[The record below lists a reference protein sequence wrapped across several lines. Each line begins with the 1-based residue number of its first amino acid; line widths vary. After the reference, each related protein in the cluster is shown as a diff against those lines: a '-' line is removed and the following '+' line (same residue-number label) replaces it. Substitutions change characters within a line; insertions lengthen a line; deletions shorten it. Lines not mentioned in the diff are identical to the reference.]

1 MKIFKSTLS
10 TLLLVFGLS
19 ASAQVLYKVEGNGL
33 KEPSYI
39 FGTHHLAPVSVATDF
54 GAAELFNK
62 AGQVVG
68 EIDMT
73 QDQMKMQMAMQPYMM
88 APADSTLSKVLPKDQ
103 YDSLNDSF
111 KKWAP
116 MPGLDLSMLEP
127 MKPMVVSTMVTVGIT
142 AKEVP
147 DFNPAEQLDTWFQT
161 TGKSEGKAIIPLET
175 AEQQAALLF
184 NFTPIALQAEALTEL
199 LKEPEKSVETARKL
213 TQAYM
218 KQDLNAMLEL
228 SREDDEHPEF
238 MEALLDKRNAN
249 WLTKLPAI
257 FDNGST
263 FVAVGA
269 LHLAGDKGVVEGLR
283 KLGYTVTPVATTK

>member
-1 MKIFKSTLS
+1 MKLFKTALASI
-10 TLLLVFGLS
+10 LLISGFS
-19 ASAQVLYKVEGNGL
+19 ASSQVVYKVEGNGL

-39 FGTHHLAPVSVATDF
+39 FGTHHLAPVSVAGDF
-54 GAAELFNK
+54 GATDLFNK
-62 AGQVVG
+62 ASQVVG

-73 QDQMKMQMAMQPYMM
+73 QDQMQMQMAMQPYMM
-88 APADSTLSKVLPKDQ
+88 APADSTLSKVLPKDE
-103 YDSLNDSF
+103 YDSLNESF

-127 MKPMVVSTMVTVGIT
+127 MKPMVVTTMVTVGIT

-147 DFNPAEQLDTWFQT
+147 DFNPAEQLDTWFQAS
-161 TGKSEGKAIIPLET
+161 GKKDGKKIIPLET

-184 NFTPIALQAEALTEL
+184 NFTPISLQAEALTEL
-199 LKEPEKSVETARKL
+199 LNEPEKSVENARKL

-228 SREDDEHPEF
+228 SQQEDEHPEF
-238 MEALLDKRNAN
+238 MEALLDKRNAD

-257 FDNGST
+257 FNDGST

-283 KLGYTVTPVATTK
+283 KLGYTVTPVSK

>member
-1 MKIFKSTLS
+1 MKLFKKALASI
-10 TLLLVFGLS
+10 LLISGFS
-19 ASAQVLYKVEGNGL
+19 ASSQVVYKVEGNGL

-39 FGTHHLAPVSVATDF
+39 FGTHHLAPVSVAGDF
-54 GAAELFNK
+54 GATDLFNK
-62 AGQVVG
+62 ASQVVG

-73 QDQMKMQMAMQPYMM
+73 QDQMQMQMAMQPYMM
-88 APADSTLSKVLPKDQ
+88 APADSTLSKVLPKDE
-103 YDSLNDSF
+103 YDSLNESF

-127 MKPMVVSTMVTVGIT
+127 MKPMVVTTMVTVGIT

-147 DFNPAEQLDTWFQT
+147 DFNPAKQLDTWFQAS
-161 TGKSEGKAIIPLET
+161 GKKDGKKIIPLET

-184 NFTPIALQAEALTEL
+184 NFTPISLQAEALTEL
-199 LKEPEKSVETARKL
+199 LNEPEKSVENARKL

-228 SREDDEHPEF
+228 SQQEDEHPEF
-238 MEALLDKRNAN
+238 MEALLDKRNAD

-257 FDNGST
+257 FNDGST

-283 KLGYTVTPVATTK
+283 KLGYTVTPVSK

>member
-1 MKIFKSTLS
+1 MNLFKTALASI
-10 TLLLVFGLS
+10 LLISGFS
-19 ASAQVLYKVEGNGL
+19 ASSQVVYKVEGNGL
-33 KEPSYI
+33 KEPSYL
-39 FGTHHLAPVSVATDF
+39 FGTHHLAPVSVAGDF
-54 GAAELFNK
+54 GATDLFNK
-62 AGQVVG
+62 ASQVVG

-73 QDQMKMQMAMQPYMM
+73 QDQMQMQMAMQPYMM
-88 APADSTLSKVLPKDQ
+88 APADSTLSKVLPKDE
-103 YDSLNDSF
+103 YDALNESF

-127 MKPMVVSTMVTVGIT
+127 MKPMVVTTMVTVGIT

-147 DFNPAEQLDTWFQT
+147 DFNPAEQLDTWFQAF
-161 TGKSEGKAIIPLET
+161 GKKDGKKIIPLET

-184 NFTPIALQAEALTEL
+184 NFTPISLQAEALTEL
-199 LKEPEKSVETARKL
+199 LNEPEKSVENARKL

-228 SREDDEHPEF
+228 SQQEDEHPEF
-238 MEALLDKRNAN
+238 MEALLDKRNAD

-257 FDNGST
+257 FNDGST

-283 KLGYTVTPVATTK
+283 KLGYTVTPVSK

>member
-1 MKIFKSTLS
+1 MKLFKKALASI
-10 TLLLVFGLS
+10 LLISGFS
-19 ASAQVLYKVEGNGL
+19 ASSQVVYKVEGNGL
-33 KEPSYI
+33 KEPSYL
-39 FGTHHLAPVSVATDF
+39 FGTHHLAPVSVAGDF
-54 GAAELFNK
+54 GATDLFNK
-62 AGQVVG
+62 ASQVVG

-73 QDQMKMQMAMQPYMM
+73 QDQMQMQMAMQPYMM
-88 APADSTLSKVLPKDQ
+88 APADSTLSKVLPKDE
-103 YDSLNDSF
+103 YDSLNESF

-127 MKPMVVSTMVTVGIT
+127 MKPMVVTTMVTVGIT

-147 DFNPAEQLDTWFQT
+147 DFNPAEQLDTWFQAS
-161 TGKSEGKAIIPLET
+161 GKKDGKKIIPLET
-175 AEQQAALLF
+175 AEQQAALLV
-184 NFTPIALQAEALTEL
+184 NFTPISLQAEALTEL
-199 LKEPEKSVETARKL
+199 LNEPEKSVENARKL

-228 SREDDEHPEF
+228 SQQEDEHPEF
-238 MEALLDKRNAN
+238 MEALLDKRNAD

-257 FDNGST
+257 FNDGST

-283 KLGYTVTPVATTK
+283 KLGYTVTPVSK

>member
-1 MKIFKSTLS
+1 MKLFKTALASI
-10 TLLLVFGLS
+10 LLISGFS
-19 ASAQVLYKVEGNGL
+19 ASSQVVYKVEGNGL

-39 FGTHHLAPVSVATDF
+39 FGTHHLAPVSVAGDF
-54 GAAELFNK
+54 GATDLFNK
-62 AGQVVG
+62 ASQVVG

-73 QDQMKMQMAMQPYMM
+73 QDQMQMQMAMQPYMM
-88 APADSTLSKVLPKDQ
+88 APADSTLSKVLSKDE
-103 YDSLNDSF
+103 YDSLNESF

-127 MKPMVVSTMVTVGIT
+127 MKPMVVTTMVTVGIT

-147 DFNPAEQLDTWFQT
+147 DFNPAEQLDTWFQAS
-161 TGKSEGKAIIPLET
+161 GKKDGKKIIPLET

-184 NFTPIALQAEALTEL
+184 NFTPISLQAEALTEL
-199 LKEPEKSVETARKL
+199 LNEPEKSVENARKL

-228 SREDDEHPEF
+228 SQQEDEHPEF
-238 MEALLDKRNAN
+238 MEALLDKRNAD

-257 FDNGST
+257 FNDGST

-283 KLGYTVTPVATTK
+283 KLGYTVTPVSK

>member
-1 MKIFKSTLS
+1 MKLFKTALASI
-10 TLLLVFGLS
+10 LLISGFS
-19 ASAQVLYKVEGNGL
+19 ASSQVVYKVEGNGL
-33 KEPSYI
+33 KEPSYL
-39 FGTHHLAPVSVATDF
+39 FGTHHLAPVSVAGDF
-54 GAAELFNK
+54 GATDLFNK
-62 AGQVVG
+62 ASQVVG

-73 QDQMKMQMAMQPYMM
+73 QDQMQMQMAMQPYMM
-88 APADSTLSKVLPKDQ
+88 APADSTLSKVLPKDE
-103 YDSLNDSF
+103 YDSLNESF

-127 MKPMVVSTMVTVGIT
+127 MKPMVVTTMVTVGIT

-147 DFNPAEQLDTWFQT
+147 DFNPAEQLDTWFQAS
-161 TGKSEGKAIIPLET
+161 GKKDGKKIIPLET

-184 NFTPIALQAEALTEL
+184 NFTPISLQAEALTEL
-199 LKEPEKSVETARKL
+199 LNEPEKSVENARKL

-228 SREDDEHPEF
+228 SQQEDEHPEF
-238 MEALLDKRNAN
+238 MEALLDKRNAD

-257 FDNGST
+257 FNDGST

-283 KLGYTVTPVATTK
+283 KLGYTVTPVSK